1 MLWTF
6 NFPGCKQRP
15 HLCLPIPA
23 ENGLNERLSLYLE
36 RSAWNWKQWLILIS
50 YNSLRTGRCFIPQNL
65 GWGLHSWENLTPHQG
80 SKAAQATETLLEKPT
95 IKAVK
100 AAHTLPPSPLSL
112 NSPFLGNAS
121 QFREWIFWSM
131 REVNWNEAR
140 QDAAT
145 SLFIF
150 FFLTPLARTPKK
162 SPEKGRR
169 L

>member
-1 MLWTF
+1 MFFTSEFGDNLM
-6 NFPGCKQRP
+6 
-15 HLCLPIPA
+15 
-23 ENGLNERLSLYLE
+23 GL
-36 RSAWNWKQWLILIS
+36 K
-50 YNSLRTGRCFIPQNL
+50 T
-65 GWGLHSWENLTPHQG
+65 
-80 SKAAQATETLLEKPT
+80 AQATETLPEKPT

-100 AAHTLPPSPLSL
+100 ADHTPPPSPLCL

-121 QFREWIFWSM
+121 QFRESIFWSM

-145 SLFIF
+145 WL